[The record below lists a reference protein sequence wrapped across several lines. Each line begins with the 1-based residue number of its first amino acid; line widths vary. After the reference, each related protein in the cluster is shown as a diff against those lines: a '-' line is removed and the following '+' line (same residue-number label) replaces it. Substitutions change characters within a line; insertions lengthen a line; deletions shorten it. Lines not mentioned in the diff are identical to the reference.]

1 MYRYE
6 LKIKEKSKMKKII
19 AMLLVVVMAVSVFA
33 ACGSNET
40 ADNGD
45 KGGNTAAPA
54 SALEVLE
61 TIWGKYTDEDKLF
74 PVMGGDGEDMS
85 MDVPGKIDEMENL
98 QYIMYVPAEEI
109 INVSDAATMQHA
121 MNANTFSCGAVK
133 LAEGV
138 DLQTFAAT
146 MKDTL
151 LNNQWMCGF
160 PEKLLIASVGAEYVV
175 IAFGLNDAMTP
186 FQTKLTEAY
195 ADANVLFA
203 EDFA

>member
-1 MYRYE
+1 
-6 LKIKEKSKMKKII
+6 MKKII

-40 ADNGD
+40 ADNG
-45 KGGNTAAPA
+45 GNAATSV
-54 SALEVLE
+54 SAIDALN
-61 TIWGKYTDEDKLF
+61 TIWGAYTDEDKLF
-74 PVMGGDGEDMS
+74 PVMGGDGT
-85 MDVPGKIDEMENL
+85 MDAPGKIDELENL

-109 INVSDAATMQHA
+109 INVAEAATMQHA

-138 DLQTFAAT
+138 DLQTFATT

-160 PEKLLIASVGAEYVV
+160 PEKLVIASVGADCVV
-175 IAFGLNDAMTP
+175 IAFGVNDAMTP

>member
-1 MYRYE
+1 
-6 LKIKEKSKMKKII
+6 MKKII

-33 ACGSNET
+33 ACGGNET
-40 ADNGD
+40 AGSGDN
-45 KGGNTAAPA
+45 AATSV
-54 SALEVLE
+54 SAIDALN
-61 TIWGKYTDEDKLF
+61 TIWGKYEDADKLF
-74 PVMGGDGEDMS
+74 PVMGGDGEDMT
-85 MDVPGKIDEMENL
+85 MDAPGKIDELENL

-109 INVSDAATMQHA
+109 INVSEAATMQHA

-138 DLQTFAAT
+138 DLQTFATT
-146 MKDTL
+146 MKDAL

-160 PEKLLIASVGAEYVV
+160 PEKLVIASVGADCVV
-175 IAFGLNDAMTP
+175 IAFGVNDAMTP